1 MLINSLNSVPVTGGG
16 AASVGAGCPQPLTVS
31 GAISGAGHIHVQ
43 ALIPGSAVVAAAP
56 TASFAVPRRVPAM
69 TRPLAVKAEL
79 PLVDNRKQ
87 YVHMTRVNAGG
98 DGASGPHPEREPA

>member
-1 MLINSLNSVPVTGGG
+1 MKVNSLLGVPVTGGS
-16 AASVGAGCPQPLTVS
+16 AASMGVGGSRATAMSVAGRTYAP
-31 GAISGAGHIHVQ
+31 
-43 ALIPGSAVVAAAP
+43 ALIPGSAVIAASRA
-56 TASFAVPRRVPAM
+56 AVFTTPRREPANK
-69 TRPLAVKAEL
+69 RPLGVKAEL